1 MSLYAVL
8 GHPVDHSL
16 SPRIHEAFGALTG
29 RLVRYERREVH
40 PGALARAL
48 AAFAADGG
56 RGANITVPLKGEAFA
71 LAMRASAEATRAHA
85 VNTLS
90 WENGAWVGDNTDG
103 LGLIRDLTANH
114 GWPLRGHRVLLVGA
128 GGAAQGIAGPLL
140 DAGIAHLA
148 IFNRTPKRA
157 EDLVASCRDAR
168 AGVADTGVGGAS
180 PFDVVINA
188 TAAGLSGVLP
198 ALPGVFF
205 EGAIVYDLMYGP
217 KARAFLSHARAHGAR
232 EVADGLGMLVEQ
244 AAESFWLWHGARPP
258 TLPVL
263 EQLRAEVDAR

>member
-8 GHPVDHSL
+8 GHPIDHSL
-16 SPRIHEAFGALTG
+16 SPRIHEAFGVLTG

-40 PGALARAL
+40 PGGLARAL
-48 AAFAADGG
+48 AAFAAEGG

-71 LAMRASAEATRAHA
+71 LAARATARARRARA

-103 LGLIRDLTANH
+103 IGLVRDLTANH
-114 GWPLRGHRVLLVGA
+114 AWSLRDRRVFLIGA
-128 GGAAQGIAGPLL
+128 GGAAQGIVGPLL
-140 DAGIAHLA
+140 DAGIAALA
-148 IFNRTPKRA
+148 IFNRTPERA
-157 EDLVASCRDAR
+157 HDLVSACADAR
-168 AGVADTGVGGAS
+168 VAAAGPDAQAS
-180 PFDVVINA
+180 YDFVIHA
-188 TAAGLSGVLP
+188 TAAGLSGDLP
-198 ALPGVFF
+198 ALPDTLF

-217 KARAFLSHARAHGAR
+217 KARTFLTHARACGAR

-244 AAESFWLWHGARPP
+244 AAESFLLWHGVRPP

-263 EQLRAEVDAR
+263 ERLRAEADAR

>member
-8 GHPVDHSL
+8 GHPIDHSL

-90 WENGAWVGDNTDG
+90 WGNGAWVGDNTDG
-103 LGLIRDLTANH
+103 AGLIRDLTVNH
-114 GWPLRGHRVLLVGA
+114 GWPLRDRRVLLIGA
-128 GGAAQGIAGPLL
+128 GGAAQGIVGPLL
-140 DAGIAHLA
+140 DAGIATLA
-148 IFNRTPKRA
+148 IFNRTPERA
-157 EDLVASCRDAR
+157 QGLVEACADAR
-168 AGVADTGVGGAS
+168 VRMAAAGFSAGSRYDL
-180 PFDVVINA
+180 VINA
-188 TAAGLSGVLP
+188 TAAGLSGGLP

-244 AAESFWLWHGARPP
+244 AAESFQLWHGVRPP
-258 TLPVL
+258 TPPVL
-263 EQLRAEVDAR
+263 EQLRAEVDAH